1 MKQNGHGADH
11 LILRGEGTRRSFDIV
26 ERRGRSG
33 KKLGGKTC
41 KIVPAKRKIARRKVV
56 KKIYGKT
63 EKAVFVED

>member
-41 KIVPAKRKIARRKVV
+41 KLYQPK
-56 KKIYGKT
+56 
-63 EKAVFVED
+63 EKLHVEKL